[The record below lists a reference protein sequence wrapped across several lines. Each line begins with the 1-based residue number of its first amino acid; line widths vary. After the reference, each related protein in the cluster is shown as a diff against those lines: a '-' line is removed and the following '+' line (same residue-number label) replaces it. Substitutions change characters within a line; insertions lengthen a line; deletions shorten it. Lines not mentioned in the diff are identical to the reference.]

1 MLHVLLFLVCVS
13 QMQCCGWLGSEDWK
27 ANPMIKNSSVDL
39 YSCSCHNA
47 SLPPFSVADS
57 GFCQASSNDLP
68 IYETVWEILV
78 IH

>member
-1 MLHVLLFLVCVS
+1 MLHALLFLVCVF

-27 ANPMIKNSSVDL
+27 TNPMIKNSTIYL

-47 SLPPFSVADS
+47 SLSSMNVADS
-57 GFCQASSNDLP
+57 GFCRASSNDLP